1 MDEEERAGQ
10 EGALFK
16 QCNIFSWYSN
26 LDHRHLLKIGIDVFL
41 KLMFL
46 NLPPPAPPR
55 GICMPHYFWNHS
67 LKLFERR
74 GRGMNE

>member
-1 MDEEERAGQ
+1 MTEQRTMDEEERAGQ
-10 EGALFK
+10 EGVLFK

-46 NLPPPAPPR
+46 NPLPPGYLHATLLLEPFPE
-55 GICMPHYFWNHS
+55 IV
-67 LKLFERR
+67 
-74 GRGMNE
+74 